1 MILRNDF
8 LSLNSMLYEAP
19 IYSSS
24 NFPTSETTQF
34 RSKSL
39 NQRLLLV
46 SQLYI
51 PVNSN
56 FSSLFNLK

>member
-8 LSLNSMLYEAP
+8 LSLNAMLYEAP

-24 NFPTSETTQF
+24 NFPTSETSQF

-46 SQLYI
+46 S
-51 PVNSN
+51 
-56 FSSLFNLK
+56 